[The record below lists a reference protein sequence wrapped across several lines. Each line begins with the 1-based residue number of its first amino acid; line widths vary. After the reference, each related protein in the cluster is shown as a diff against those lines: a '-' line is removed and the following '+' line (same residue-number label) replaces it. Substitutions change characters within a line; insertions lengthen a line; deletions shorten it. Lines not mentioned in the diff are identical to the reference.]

1 MYGDMKSYRLFA
13 VTLFLSLLLHILII
27 FFVKFVYKQPEVQD
41 VSNGKPVEIE
51 VIPKAK
57 ENLYSDLPLTDD
69 EDTTL
74 DHDINGGKSSAS
86 IDDSQKTE
94 ESLLKSDTVTSNN
107 INDNIK
113 LPKEE
118 NNKRDNIVSNESNL
132 PNKLNLYDNKDI
144 IDKIANAKKTQ
155 PKGEDS
161 ASYNVFEERYASYFA
176 KFRRRVYQLWEY
188 PIASIQKGETG
199 VVKLSFSIL
208 KDGYIINIRMLE
220 SSGYPNLDRE
230 VMRVIK
236 NMGKIPLP
244 ESYEL
249 NQLNV
254 EEAYFIYS
262 IGNGYSKFLE

>member
-1 MYGDMKSYRLFA
+1 MLGDMKSNKLLA
-13 VTLFLSLLLHILII
+13 VTLFLSLLLHILIM
-27 FFVKFVYKQPEVQD
+27 FFVKFTSEELNKENHPKGE
-41 VSNGKPVEIE
+41 PVEIE
-51 VIPKAK
+51 VIPK
-57 ENLYSDLPLTDD
+57 EETGNHPYSTEPETDD
-69 EDTTL
+69 TETTL
-74 DHDINGGKSSAS
+74 DHDERGGKSGG
-86 IDDSQKTE
+86 
-94 ESLLKSDTVTSNN
+94 KSDGSIQDEGAAASRDVPKNDIVPPKVENKQEQSTLEQETTS
-107 INDNIK
+107 
-113 LPKEE
+113 EH
-118 NNKRDNIVSNESNL
+118 
-132 PNKLNLYDNKDI
+132 KLNLYDNKEI
-144 IDKIANAKKTQ
+144 IDRIANTKKEQ

-188 PIASIQKGETG
+188 PEVSRRKGETG

-208 KDGYIINIRMLE
+208 KDGSIVNIRMLE

-236 NMGKIPLP
+236 NMAKVPLP

-262 IGNGYSKFLE
+262 IGGGYGRFLE

>member
-1 MYGDMKSYRLFA
+1 MLGDMKSNKLLA

-27 FFVKFVYKQPEVQD
+27 FFVKFTSEELNKENHPKGE
-41 VSNGKPVEIE
+41 PVEIE
-51 VIPKAK
+51 VIPK
-57 ENLYSDLPLTDD
+57 EETGNHPYSTEPETDD
-69 EDTTL
+69 TETTL
-74 DHDINGGKSSAS
+74 DHDVSGGKSGGTSEGTTKGGGAAAS
-86 IDDSQKTE
+86 RDVPK
-94 ESLLKSDTVTSNN
+94 NN
-107 INDNIK
+107 IVP
-113 LPKEE
+113 PKVG
-118 NNKRDNIVSNESNL
+118 NKQEQSTLEQETTTEH
-132 PNKLNLYDNKDI
+132 KLNLYDNKDI
-144 IDKIANAKKTQ
+144 IDRIANAKKEQ

-176 KFRRRVYQLWEY
+176 KFRRRIYQLWEY
-188 PIASIQKGETG
+188 PTDSKQKGETG

-208 KDGYIINIRMLE
+208 KDGSIVNIRMLE

-236 NMGKIPLP
+236 NMGKVPLP

-262 IGNGYSKFLE
+262 IGGGYERFLE

>member
-1 MYGDMKSYRLFA
+1 MLGDMKSNKLLA

-27 FFVKFVYKQPEVQD
+27 FFVKFTSEELNEGNHPKGE
-41 VSNGKPVEIE
+41 PVEIE
-51 VIPKAK
+51 VIPK
-57 ENLYSDLPLTDD
+57 EETGNHPYSTEPETDD
-69 EDTTL
+69 TETTL
-74 DHDINGGKSSAS
+74 DHDVSGGKSGGTSEGTTKGGGAAAS
-86 IDDSQKTE
+86 KDVPK
-94 ESLLKSDTVTSNN
+94 NN
-107 INDNIK
+107 IVP
-113 LPKEE
+113 PKVE
-118 NNKRDNIVSNESNL
+118 NNQEQSTLEQETTAEH
-132 PNKLNLYDNKDI
+132 KLNLYDNKDI
-144 IDKIANAKKTQ
+144 IDRIANAKKEQ

-176 KFRRRVYQLWEY
+176 KFRRRIYQLWEY
-188 PIASIQKGETG
+188 PTASIQKGETG

-208 KDGYIINIRMLE
+208 KDGSIVNIRMLE

-236 NMGKIPLP
+236 NMGKVPLP

-262 IGNGYSKFLE
+262 IGGGYGRFLE

>member
-1 MYGDMKSYRLFA
+1 MLGDMKSNRLLA

-27 FFVKFVYKQPEVQD
+27 FFVKFINEEQNAENHQKGE
-41 VSNGKPVEIE
+41 PVEIE
-51 VIPKAK
+51 VIPKEK
-57 ENLYSDLPLTDD
+57 TGNHPYSTEPETDD
-69 EDTTL
+69 TETTL
-74 DHDINGGKSSAS
+74 DHDKSGGKSGGTSDGSLQGGGAAAS
-86 IDDSQKTE
+86 REVPKKNIIPPKAANRQEQSTLEQETITE
-94 ESLLKSDTVTSNN
+94 H
-107 INDNIK
+107 
-113 LPKEE
+113 
-118 NNKRDNIVSNESNL
+118 
-132 PNKLNLYDNKDI
+132 KLNLYDNKDI
-144 IDKIANAKKTQ
+144 IDRIANAKKEQ

-176 KFRRRVYQLWEY
+176 KFRRRIYQLWEY
-188 PIASIQKGETG
+188 PTASIQRGETG

-208 KDGYIINIRMLE
+208 KDGSIVNIRMLE

-236 NMGKIPLP
+236 NMGKVPLP

-262 IGNGYSKFLE
+262 IGSGYGRFLE

>member
-1 MYGDMKSYRLFA
+1 MYGDMKSYKLLA
-13 VTLFLSLLLHILII
+13 VTIFLSLLLHILII
-27 FFVKFVYKQPEVQD
+27 YFVKFTNERQNAENHPKGE
-41 VSNGKPVEIE
+41 PVEIE
-51 VIPKAK
+51 VIPK
-57 ENLYSDLPLTDD
+57 EETGNHPYSTEPETDD
-69 EDTTL
+69 IETTL
-74 DHDINGGKSSAS
+74 DHDVSGGKSGGSLQDERASGSGEVYKKDILPPKAENKQENSALERETAS
-86 IDDSQKTE
+86 E
-94 ESLLKSDTVTSNN
+94 H
-107 INDNIK
+107 
-113 LPKEE
+113 
-118 NNKRDNIVSNESNL
+118 
-132 PNKLNLYDNKDI
+132 KLNLYDNKDI
-144 IDKIANAKKTQ
+144 IDRIANAEKEQ

-188 PIASIQKGETG
+188 PADSIRKGETG

-208 KDGYIINIRMLE
+208 KDGSIVNIRMLE

-236 NMGKIPLP
+236 NMAKVPLP

-262 IGNGYSKFLE
+262 IGGGYGRFLE